1 MKIISTKQTT
11 LTNIRWTK
19 QQKVKNSILY
29 EQKKKGDRLFS
40 DRCLQ
45 MIVKPEFLYFLLT
58 SFFFNTRKIKEC
70 TQGGSSP
77 CHTQNTILRAYKRV
91 GRTQEKH
98 RLFSL
103 SRQLPDSVASI
114 DSPQVNSFSHHV

>member
-29 EQKKKGDRLFS
+29 EQRKKGRQTFLRSMPSDDCKTGIPLFFAN
-40 DRCLQ
+40 Q
-45 MIVKPEFLYFLLT
+45 
-58 SFFFNTRKIKEC
+58 FFFNTRKIKEC

-114 DSPQVNSFSHHV
+114 DSPQVNSFTHHV